1 MHLAGPTCSGKSA
14 IAQDLLELEPSCVII
29 NADSK
34 QVYRQLFL
42 LTDRPSPCPRHVLYG
57 HVSVFGSQA
66 YSVVCWLKECI
77 ESLELLW
84 SVGKIPVVVGGT
96 ALYLHCLLN
105 GGMALDT
112 AKKTGGSFDD
122 LLARIK
128 DATSRKKVFCFCG
141 QFQYR
146 HC

>member
-96 ALYLHCLLN
+96 ALYLRPSC
-105 GGMALDT
+105 A
-112 AKKTGGSFDD
+112 FDKQRIFD
-122 LLARIK
+122 ARVNVFARKRRYNIK
-128 DATSRKKVFCFCG
+128 RKIHKSSIFK
-141 QFQYR
+141 
-146 HC
+146 